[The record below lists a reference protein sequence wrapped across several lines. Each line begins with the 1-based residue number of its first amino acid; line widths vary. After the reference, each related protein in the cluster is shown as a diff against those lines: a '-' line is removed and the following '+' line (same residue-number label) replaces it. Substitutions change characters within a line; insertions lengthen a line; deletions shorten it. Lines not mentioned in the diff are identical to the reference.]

1 MAAPLSLTPQGGH
14 LAALPAANRLRRESL
29 LVGVVAALLFTL
41 GIWNQAPQGFD
52 GRWAVF
58 LEEMF
63 RHGPAFFPTTY
74 GQPYPD
80 YPATATWLSWLAAR
94 VIGAPNHL
102 ANVLPTALASA
113 GVLALTYRLLADT
126 RRAWA
131 LLTVLLVA
139 LTPQWLEKARAVCLD
154 QLVALVVVLCF
165 YLLYSA
171 DRDGRPL
178 RRLLVLPLF
187 ALGFAIRGPLGLI
200 EPCGVVCL
208 YWLVVAWGEPAWR
221 RFALQR
227 LFGYGLVGLALLV
240 LCWWT
245 LIQLAHYEG
254 GADFAA
260 EVWHMQVSGRLDESG
275 KPFWFYLQLGLY
287 RYLPVLPLALLLLA
301 AQHRSLR
308 TWPDTAQ
315 RRLLLGLAGSGLLIL
330 IGLSIPHFKRAYY
343 VVPMVPFLAA
353 LAAHGLLRA
362 EGWFRRV
369 VPVYLVLVLAL
380 PGLALVALLVCRHL
394 WQRHGYW
401 PDVSLPLLVAAFVM
415 LQLAALVGWRRLTGT
430 RRLLALSALALAA
443 QWLMLVAVVEPA
455 QDLEY
460 DSRGFVQQVEGL
472 RQEHPGPLVFFGLGQ
487 DSWAIR
493 YIMNLDHDE
502 QPIFLARPQVAEL
515 AHLPSG
521 AWVILARADRDLLSG
536 TPLANQQPVVE
547 RRLNGNPCLVYRLP

>member
-1 MAAPLSLTPQGGH
+1 MAAPLSLTPQGGR
-14 LAALPAANRLRRESL
+14 LAALPAANRLRLESL
-29 LVGVVAALLFTL
+29 LVGLVAGLMFTL

-154 QLVALVVVLCF
+154 QMVALVVLSCF

-171 DRDGRPL
+171 DRDARPL

-245 LIQLAHYEG
+245 LIQLAHHEG

-287 RYLPVLPLALLLLA
+287 RYLPVVPLALLMLA

-308 TWPDTAQ
+308 SWPDTAQ

-362 EGWFRRV
+362 ESWFRRV
-369 VPVYLVLVLAL
+369 VPVYLALVLAL

-401 PDVSLPLLVAAFVM
+401 PDVSLPLLVAVFVV
-415 LQLAALVGWRRLTGT
+415 LQLAALVAWRRLTGT

-502 QPIFLARPQVAEL
+502 QPIFVARPQVADL

-536 TPLANQQPVVE
+536 TLLANQQPVVE

>member
-1 MAAPLSLTPQGGH
+1 MAAPLSLTPQGGRLATL
-14 LAALPAANRLRRESL
+14 LAATRLRLESL
-29 LVGVVAALLFTL
+29 LVGLVAGLLFTL

-154 QLVALVVVLCF
+154 QLVALVVLSCF

-171 DRDGRPL
+171 DRDARPL

-245 LIQLAHYEG
+245 LIQLAHHEG

-287 RYLPVLPLALLLLA
+287 RYLPVVPLALLLLA

-308 TWPDTAQ
+308 SWPDTAQ

-369 VPVYLVLVLAL
+369 VPVYLALVLAL
-380 PGLALVALLVCRHL
+380 PGLALVALLVCRRL

-401 PDVSLPLLVAAFVM
+401 PDVSLALLVAVFVV
-415 LQLAALVGWRRLTGT
+415 LQLAALVAWRRLTGT

-502 QPIFLARPQVAEL
+502 QPIFVARPQVADL

>member
-1 MAAPLSLTPQGGH
+1 MVAPMPLSPQPERLTSP
-14 LAALPAANRLRRESL
+14 PAANRLRLEAL
-29 LVGVVAALLFTL
+29 LVGLVAALLFTL

-80 YPATATWLSWLAAR
+80 YPATATWLSWLVAR
-94 VIGAPNHL
+94 LIGAPNHL

-131 LLTVLLVA
+131 LLAVLLVA

-154 QLVALVVVLCF
+154 QMVALVVVLCF
-165 YLLYSA
+165 YLLHSA
-171 DRDGRPL
+171 DRDGGPL

-208 YWLVVAWGEPAWR
+208 YWLVVAWGEPARR
-221 RFALQR
+221 RFALQC
-227 LFGYGLVGLALLV
+227 LLGYGLAGLALLA

-245 LIQLAHYEG
+245 LIQLAQYEG

-287 RYLPVLPLALLLLA
+287 RYLPVMPLALLLLA
-301 AQHRSLR
+301 FQHRRLLS
-308 TWPDTAQ
+308 WPNLAE

-353 LAAHGLLRA
+353 LVAHGLLRA
-362 EGWFRRV
+362 DGWFRRV
-369 VPVYLVLVLAL
+369 VPVYTALVLAL
-380 PGLALVALLVCRHL
+380 PALALVALLVCRHL

-401 PDVSLPLLVAAFVM
+401 PDVSLALWVPVFVA
-415 LQLAALVGWRRLTGT
+415 LQIAALVGWRRLAGS
-430 RRLLALSALALAA
+430 RRLLTLSALALAA
-443 QWLMLVAVVEPA
+443 QWLMLVVVVEPA
-455 QDLEY
+455 QDLQY

-472 RQEHPGPLVFFGLGQ
+472 RQQQPGPLVFFGLGQ

-502 QPIFLARPQVAEL
+502 HPLFVARPQVADL
-515 AHLPSG
+515 AKLPAG
-521 AWVILARADRDLLSG
+521 AWVILARADRDLLEG
-536 TPLANQQPVVE
+536 TPLANQQPVLE

>member
-1 MAAPLSLTPQGGH
+1 MVSPMPLTRRSLP
-14 LAALPAANRLRRESL
+14 LVALPTSGRLRRESL
-29 LVGVVAALLFTL
+29 LVGLVALVLFTL
-41 GIWNQAPQGFD
+41 GIWDQAPQGFD

-113 GVLALTYRLLADT
+113 AVLALTYRLLADT

-154 QLVALVVVLCF
+154 QLVALVVLSCF

-171 DRDGRPL
+171 DRDGRSL

-208 YWLVVAWGEPAWR
+208 YWLVVAWGEPAR
-221 RFALQR
+221 RTFALQR
-227 LFGYGLVGLALLV
+227 LIGYGLAGLALLG

-254 GADFAA
+254 GAPFAA

-287 RYLPVLPLALLLLA
+287 RYLPVMPLALLVLL
-301 AQHRSLR
+301 AQHRGLLA
-308 TWPDTAQ
+308 WPHTAQ
-315 RRLLLGLAGSGLLIL
+315 RRLLLALAGSGLLIL
-330 IGLSIPHFKRAYY
+330 VGLSIPNFKRAYY

-353 LAAHGLLRA
+353 IAAHGFLQA
-362 EGWFRRV
+362 SGWFRRV
-369 VPVYLVLVLAL
+369 VPIYRALVLAL
-380 PGLALVALLVCRHL
+380 PGLALIALLVCRHL

-401 PDVSLPLLVAAFVM
+401 PDVALTLWIPVFVA
-415 LQLAALVGWRRLTGT
+415 LQLAALVAWRRLEGT
-430 RRLLALSALALAA
+430 RRLLALSALALGA
-443 QWLMLVAVVEPA
+443 QWLMLVTVVEPV
-455 QDLEY
+455 QDLRY
-460 DSRGFVQQVEGL
+460 DTRGFVQQVEGL
-472 RQEHPGPLVFFGLGQ
+472 RQQQPGPLVFFGLGQ

-493 YIMNLDHDE
+493 YMMNLDHDE
-502 QPIFLARPQVAEL
+502 QPLFIPRAQVAEL
-515 AHLPSG
+515 AHLPAG
-521 AWVILARADRDLLSG
+521 AWIILAREDRDLLAG
-536 TPLANQQPVVE
+536 TPLAKLQPVLE
-547 RRLNGNPCLVYRLP
+547 RRLNDNPCLVYHLP

>member
-1 MAAPLSLTPQGGH
+1 MAAPLALTPQGGR
-14 LAALPAANRLRRESL
+14 LAALPAANRLRLESL
-29 LVGVVAALLFTL
+29 LVGLVAGLLFTL

-154 QLVALVVVLCF
+154 QMVALVVLSCF

-171 DRDGRPL
+171 DRDARPL

-245 LIQLAHYEG
+245 LIQLAHHEG

-287 RYLPVLPLALLLLA
+287 RYLPVVPLALLLLA

-308 TWPDTAQ
+308 SWPDTAQ

-369 VPVYLVLVLAL
+369 VPVYLALVLAL

-401 PDVSLPLLVAAFVM
+401 PDVSLPLLVAAFVV
-415 LQLAALVGWRRLTGT
+415 LQLAALVAWRRLTGT

-472 RQEHPGPLVFFGLGQ
+472 RQEQPGPLVFFGLGQ

-502 QPIFLARPQVAEL
+502 QPIFVARPQVADL

>member
-1 MAAPLSLTPQGGH
+1 MAAPLALTPQGGR
-14 LAALPAANRLRRESL
+14 LATLPAANRLRLESL
-29 LVGVVAALLFTL
+29 LVGLVAVLMFTL

-94 VIGAPNHL
+94 AIGAPNHL

-154 QLVALVVVLCF
+154 QLVALVVLSCF

-171 DRDGRPL
+171 DRDARPL

-245 LIQLAHYEG
+245 LIQLAHHEG

-287 RYLPVLPLALLLLA
+287 RYLPVVPLALLLLA

-308 TWPDTAQ
+308 SWPDTAQ

-362 EGWFRRV
+362 ESWFRRV
-369 VPVYLVLVLAL
+369 VPVYLALVLAL

-401 PDVSLPLLVAAFVM
+401 PDVSLALLVAVFVV
-415 LQLAALVGWRRLTGT
+415 LQLAALIGWRRLTGT

-502 QPIFLARPQVAEL
+502 QPIFVARPQVADL

-536 TPLANQQPVVE
+536 TLLANQQPVVE

>member
-245 LIQLAHYEG
+245 LIQLAHHEG

-493 YIMNLDHDE
+493 YIMNLDYDE
-502 QPIFLARPQVAEL
+502 QPIFVARPQVADL

>member
-1 MAAPLSLTPQGGH
+1 MAAPLSLTPQGGR
-14 LAALPAANRLRRESL
+14 LATLPAANRLRLESL
-29 LVGVVAALLFTL
+29 LVGLVAVLMFTL

-154 QLVALVVVLCF
+154 QLVALVVLSCF

-171 DRDGRPL
+171 DRDARPL

-245 LIQLAHYEG
+245 LIQLAHHEG

-287 RYLPVLPLALLLLA
+287 RYLPVVPLALLLLA

-362 EGWFRRV
+362 ESWFRRV
-369 VPVYLVLVLAL
+369 VPVYLALVMAL

-401 PDVSLPLLVAAFVM
+401 PDVSLALLVAVFVV
-415 LQLAALVGWRRLTGT
+415 LQLAALIGWRRLTGT

-502 QPIFLARPQVAEL
+502 QPIFVARPQVADL

>member
-1 MAAPLSLTPQGGH
+1 MVSPMPLTPRS
-14 LAALPAANRLRRESL
+14 APFTALPAANRLRWESL
-29 LVGVVAALLFTL
+29 LLGVVATLMFTL

-52 GRWAVF
+52 GRWAMF
-58 LEEMF
+58 LNEMF

-113 GVLALTYRLLADT
+113 AVLALTYRLLADT
-126 RRAWA
+126 RRTWA

-154 QLVALVVVLCF
+154 QLVALVVLSCF

-171 DRDGRPL
+171 DRDDRSL

-208 YWLVVAWGEPAWR
+208 YWLVVAWGEPAR
-221 RFALQR
+221 RTFALQR
-227 LFGYGLVGLALLV
+227 LVGYGLAGLTLLG

-245 LIQLAHYEG
+245 LIQLAHFEG
-254 GADFAA
+254 GATFAA

-287 RYLPVLPLALLLLA
+287 RYLPVLPLALLVLLA
-301 AQHRSLR
+301 QRRSLLA
-308 TWPDTAQ
+308 WPHTAQ
-315 RRLLLGLAGSGLLIL
+315 RRLLLALAGSGLLIL
-330 IGLSIPHFKRAYY
+330 VGLSIPHFKRAYY

-353 LAAHGLLRA
+353 IAAHGLLRA
-362 EGWFRRV
+362 DGWFRRV
-369 VPVYLVLVLAL
+369 VPVYTALVLAL
-380 PGLALVALLVCRHL
+380 PTLALVALLVCRHL

-401 PDVSLPLLVAAFVM
+401 PDVSLALLVPVFVA
-415 LQLAALVGWRRLTGT
+415 LQIAALVTWRRLNGT

-443 QWLMLVAVVEPA
+443 QWLMLVTVVEPA
-455 QDLEY
+455 QDLQY

-472 RQEHPGPLVFFGLGQ
+472 RQAQPGPLVFFGLGQ

-493 YIMNLDHDE
+493 YMMNLDHDE
-502 QPIFLARPQVAEL
+502 QPIFIARSQVADL

-521 AWVILARADRDLLSG
+521 AWVILAREDRDLLAG
-536 TPLANQQPVVE
+536 TPLVNQQPVLE

>member
-1 MAAPLSLTPQGGH
+1 MVSPMPLTPRSAP
-14 LAALPAANRLRRESL
+14 LAALPAASRLRRESL
-29 LVGVVAALLFTL
+29 LLGVIATLMFTL

-58 LEEMF
+58 LGEMF
-63 RHGPAFFPTTY
+63 RHGPSFFATTY

-80 YPATATWLSWLAAR
+80 YPGTATWLSWLAAR

-113 GVLALTYRLLADT
+113 AVLALTYRLLADT

-154 QLVALVVVLCF
+154 QLVALVVLLCF

-208 YWLVVAWGEPAWR
+208 YWLVVAWGEPAR
-221 RFALQR
+221 RTLALQR
-227 LFGYGLVGLALLV
+227 LFGYGLAGLALLA
-240 LCWWT
+240 LGWWT
-245 LIQLAHYEG
+245 LIQLAHHEG

-260 EVWHMQVSGRLDESG
+260 EVWHMQVTGRLDESG

-287 RYLPVLPLALLLLA
+287 RYLPVLPLALLVLAAERRRLLA
-301 AQHRSLR
+301 
-308 TWPDTAQ
+308 WPHTAQ

-330 IGLSIPHFKRAYY
+330 VGLSIPHFKRAYY

-353 LAAHGLLRA
+353 IAAHGLLRA
-362 EGWFRRV
+362 EGWFRRIA
-369 VPVYLVLVLAL
+369 PVYTALVLAL
-380 PGLALVALLVCRHL
+380 PGLALVAMLVCRHL

-401 PDVSLPLLVAAFVM
+401 PDVSLALLVPAFVL
-415 LQLAALVGWRRLTGT
+415 LQIAALVSWRRLDGS
-430 RRLLALSALALAA
+430 RRLLTLSALALAA
-443 QWLMLVAVVEPA
+443 QWLMLVTVVEPA
-455 QDLEY
+455 QDLQY
-460 DSRGFVQQVEGL
+460 DTRGFVQQVEGL
-472 RQEHPGPLVFFGLGQ
+472 RQQQPGPLVFFGLGQ

-493 YIMNLDHDE
+493 YMMNLDHDE
-502 QPIFLARPQVAEL
+502 QPIFIARPQVADL

-521 AWVILARADRDLLSG
+521 AWIILARDDRELLAGTLLADL
-536 TPLANQQPVVE
+536 TPVLG

>member
-1 MAAPLSLTPQGGH
+1 MVSPVPLTPPGAR
-14 LAALPAANRLRRESL
+14 LVTLPAANRLRGESL
-29 LVGVVAALLFTL
+29 LVGLVATLLFTL

-94 VIGAPNHL
+94 LIGAPNHL

-113 GVLALTYRLLADT
+113 AVLALTYRLLADT

-154 QLVALVVVLCF
+154 QLVALVVLSCF

-208 YWLVVAWGEPAWR
+208 YWLVVAWGEPAR
-221 RFALQR
+221 RTLALQR
-227 LFGYGLVGLALLV
+227 LVGYGLAGLALLA

-245 LIQLAHYEG
+245 LIQLAHHEG

-287 RYLPVLPLALLLLA
+287 RYLPVMPLALLVLVAERRRLPD
-301 AQHRSLR
+301 
-308 TWPDTAQ
+308 WPHTAQ
-315 RRLLLGLAGSGLLIL
+315 RRLLLALAGSGLLIL
-330 IGLSIPHFKRAYY
+330 VGLSIPHFKRAYY

-353 LAAHGLLRA
+353 IAAHGLLRA
-362 EGWFRRV
+362 EGWFRRI
-369 VPVYLVLVLAL
+369 VPVYRVLVLAL

-401 PDVSLPLLVAAFVM
+401 PDISLALWVPLFVA
-415 LQLAALVGWRRLTGT
+415 LQLAALVAWRRLDGT

-443 QWLMLVAVVEPA
+443 QWLMLVVVVEPA
-455 QDLEY
+455 QDLQY

-472 RQEHPGPLVFFGLGQ
+472 RQVQPGPLVFFGLGQ

-502 QPIFLARPQVAEL
+502 QPLFIARPQVADL
-515 AHLPSG
+515 AHLPAG
-521 AWVILARADRDLLSG
+521 AWVILARADRDLLAG
-536 TPLANQQPVVE
+536 TPLVNQQPVLE

>member
-14 LAALPAANRLRRESL
+14 LAALRAANRLRRESL

-245 LIQLAHYEG
+245 LIQLAHHEG

-369 VPVYLVLVLAL
+369 VPVYLALVLAL

-493 YIMNLDHDE
+493 YIMNLDYDE
-502 QPIFLARPQVAEL
+502 RPIFVARPQVADL

-521 AWVILARADRDLLSG
+521 AWVILARADRDLLEG
-536 TPLANQQPVVE
+536 TPLAKQQPVLE

>member
-1 MAAPLSLTPQGGH
+1 MAAPLSLSPQGGG
-14 LAALPAANRLRRESL
+14 LAALPAANRLRLESL
-29 LVGVVAALLFTL
+29 LVGLVAGLMFTL

-154 QLVALVVVLCF
+154 QLVALVVLSCF

-171 DRDGRPL
+171 DRDARPL

-227 LFGYGLVGLALLV
+227 LFGYGLVGLTLLV

-245 LIQLAHYEG
+245 LIQLAHHEG

-287 RYLPVLPLALLLLA
+287 RYLPVVPLALLLLA

-369 VPVYLVLVLAL
+369 VPVYLALVLAL
-380 PGLALVALLVCRHL
+380 PGLALVALLVCQHL

-401 PDVSLPLLVAAFVM
+401 PDVSLALLVAVFVV
-415 LQLAALVGWRRLTGT
+415 LQLAALIGWRRLTGT

-502 QPIFLARPQVAEL
+502 QPIFVARPQVADL

-536 TPLANQQPVVE
+536 TLLANQQPVVE

>member
-245 LIQLAHYEG
+245 LIQLAHHEG

-493 YIMNLDHDE
+493 YIMNLDYDE
-502 QPIFLARPQVAEL
+502 QPIFVARTQVADL